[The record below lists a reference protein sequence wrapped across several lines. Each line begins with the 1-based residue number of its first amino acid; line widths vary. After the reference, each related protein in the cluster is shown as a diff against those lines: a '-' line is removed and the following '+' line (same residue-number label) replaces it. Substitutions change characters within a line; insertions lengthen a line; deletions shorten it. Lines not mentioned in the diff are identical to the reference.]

1 LAVPG
6 AIAGLGWLGFV
17 LARWQVWA
25 DGKISRFV
33 LLGTYYSHSRYLP
46 AGMHVAD
53 PGAKGYDGQFYYR
66 LSVNPFNWHRTAYGI
81 TMDETYRYS
90 RIGYP
95 IVVWLGSFGQHG
107 WIPVALVAVNLICVA
122 VMAVLGGMFAR
133 DAGRHA
139 LWGLAFAAYFGLVIS
154 IGRDTAEPLA
164 EACMLGGLLA
174 YRRGRWVL
182 AGVAFGYG
190 GITRETILLAPAA
203 IAMTRL
209 ALLARRKTR
218 LGRVDLAW
226 VIPAVALAA
235 VQLAVRLSVR
245 GGLWPL
251 VTDIDRNLTTP
262 FGALNDAIRYASA
275 RIDTGHLGVYDITLL
290 ESATLAIFVVAGF
303 AVLFV
308 TTAPIHERIAFAGA
322 VLVVCALSNQIWG
335 SVFGDGRSMIEA
347 YLFALILLI
356 ATPKRYLNVYRL
368 GMITAC
374 CVPALYVV
382 ARRRILYM

>member
-1 LAVPG
+1 
-6 AIAGLGWLGFV
+6 
-17 LARWQVWA
+17 
-25 DGKISRFV
+25 
-33 LLGTYYSHSRYLP
+33 
-46 AGMHVAD
+46 
-53 PGAKGYDGQFYYR
+53 
-66 LSVNPFNWHRTAYGI
+66 
-81 TMDETYRYS
+81 
-90 RIGYP
+90 
-95 IVVWLGSFGQHG
+95 
-107 WIPVALVAVNLICVA
+107 
-122 VMAVLGGMFAR
+122 
-133 DAGRHA
+133 
-139 LWGLAFAAYFGLVIS
+139 
-154 IGRDTAEPLA
+154 
-164 EACMLGGLLA
+164 
-174 YRRGRWVL
+174 
-182 AGVAFGYG
+182 
-190 GITRETILLAPAA
+190 
-203 IAMTRL
+203 MTRL